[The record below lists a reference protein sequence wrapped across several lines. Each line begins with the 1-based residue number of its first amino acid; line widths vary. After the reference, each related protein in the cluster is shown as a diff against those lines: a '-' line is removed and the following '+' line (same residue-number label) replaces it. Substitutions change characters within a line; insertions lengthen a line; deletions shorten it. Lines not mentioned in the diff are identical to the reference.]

1 MYGFKV
7 VQDPEFHDEELIKC
21 YDYFE
26 WLVEQLFDRMQMIFF
41 RVVEMEAHLIISVNI
56 ISENDIYALLSGQ
69 HGAEVEQEDE
79 KEWLIR
85 CRIL

>member
-1 MYGFKV
+1 M
-7 VQDPEFHDEELIKC
+7 
-21 YDYFE
+21 
-26 WLVEQLFDRMQMIFF
+26 
-41 RVVEMEAHLIISVNI
+41 IISVNV
-56 ISENDIYALLSGQ
+56 ISENDVYALLSGQ